1 MFKVAKLPKSLI
13 VLLLASAV
21 ALVAS
26 IVLSYEALLLAK
38 NSEAILSC
46 DINAV
51 ISCAAV
57 SNHWSASILGIPN
70 SFIGMIFV
78 PVVITIA
85 VSLLSG
91 VKFPNWFMRA
101 TQLALIGGILFAG
114 WMFYMSVYVIGILC
128 PWCLTTD
135 LAMIVMFFAFTDYAI
150 RQGVLVKKNNKLQ
163 KKLLHLSKGGYVWLA
178 MFSSIVIMALL
189 IVLRFGS
196 DLFV

>member
-57 SNHWSASILGIPN
+57 SNHWSASRTYDP
-70 SFIGMIFV
+70 
-78 PVVITIA
+78 A
-85 VSLLSG
+85 
-91 VKFPNWFMRA
+91 W
-101 TQLALIGGILFAG
+101 
-114 WMFYMSVYVIGILC
+114 
-128 PWCLTTD
+128 LTG
-135 LAMIVMFFAFTDYAI
+135 
-150 RQGVLVKKNNKLQ
+150 RG
-163 KKLLHLSKGGYVWLA
+163 
-178 MFSSIVIMALL
+178 
-189 IVLRFGS
+189 
-196 DLFV
+196 